1 MSFTSMAY
9 LIFVLIGVILYYIIP
24 KKIQWLLLLSF
35 SIIFYLIAGPFLIL
49 FLLTTAFST
58 FISGLFIEKSVTVS
72 KKKLIIVLCLLL
84 NFGILFF
91 LKYYNFSVDIVSKI
105 FNFESRF
112 IDFALPLG
120 ISFYTFQSV
129 SYLIDVYWERTA
141 TEHNFARFL
150 LFVSFF
156 PQILQGPIGRYSK
169 LSPQFFAP
177 HFFDIERIGNGLVRI
192 FWGYFQKF
200 VLADRAG
207 ILVNQVVSNYQEYD
221 GTIIVLAILMYSIQL
236 YGDFAGGMDVV
247 IGTAELFDIELDENF
262 RQPYFAVSI
271 ADFWHRWHI
280 TLGTWMKDYVFYALS
295 LSKPFRKLGGKTRK
309 KFGRRTGIAIPVA
322 LCNIIVFLIVGV
334 WHGAGG
340 KYLIYGLLNGLI
352 IALAELLGDKNK
364 QLLKKIGLSI
374 ESSGIRV
381 YRIILTFVLV
391 NFSWYF
397 DVATDLKCSF
407 GMLRNTVC
415 DFNISTII
423 DGSALR
429 LGLSSKDMIA
439 LTIGCITLFVVS
451 LIKEKG
457 CNIRKKIYGLPIVF
471 RWGIYL
477 ALFFSVAILG
487 KYTNGGFIYAQF

>member
-9 LIFVLIGVILYYIIP
+9 LLFVLIGVILYYIVP
-24 KKIQWLLLLSF
+24 KKIQWILLLSF
-35 SIIFYLIAGPFLIL
+35 SIVFYLMAGPFLIL

-58 FISGLFIEKSVTVS
+58 FISGVLLEKTDNTS
-72 KKKLIIVLCLLL
+72 KKKLIILICLLI

-91 LKYYNFSVDIVSKI
+91 LKYYNFSLEIISGLFD
-105 FNFESRF
+105 FESKF
-112 IDFALPLG
+112 INFALPLG

-129 SYLIDVYWERTA
+129 SYLIDVYWERTT
-141 TEHNFARFL
+141 TEHNFAKYL

-169 LSPQFFAP
+169 LSSQFITP
-177 HFFDIERIGNGLVRI
+177 HYFDIDRIRNGLVRI

-207 ILVNQVVSNYQEYD
+207 ILVSQVINNYSQYD
-221 GTIIVLAILMYSIQL
+221 GATIVLSILMYSIQL

-247 IGTAELFDIELDENF
+247 IGTAELFGIELDENF

-271 ADFWHRWHI
+271 VDFWHRWHI

-295 LSKPFRKLGGKTRK
+295 LSKPFRKLGSKTRK
-309 KFGRRTGIAIPVA
+309 KFGRRVGMAIPVA

-340 KYLIYGLLNGLI
+340 KYLIYGLFNGLI
-352 IALAELLGDKNK
+352 IALAELLGEKNK
-364 QLLKKIGLSI
+364 KILKKVGLSE
-374 ESSGIRV
+374 ESLGIRI
-381 YRIILTFVLV
+381 YRVILTFILV

-407 GMLRNTVC
+407 GMLR
-415 DFNISTII
+415 STFCNFRASSVVN
-423 DGSALR
+423 GSFMN
-429 LGLSSKDMIA
+429 LGLSGNDFMA
-439 LTIGCITLFVVS
+439 LAIGCVILLVVS
-451 LIKEKG
+451 LIREKG
-457 CNIRKKIYGLPIVF
+457 TDIREKIYGLPLTI
-471 RWGIYL
+471 RWGIYF
-477 ALFFSVAILG
+477 ALFFGVALLG

>member
-9 LIFVLIGVILYYIIP
+9 LLFVLVGVLLYYIVP
-24 KKIQWLLLLSF
+24 KKIQWILLLSF
-35 SIIFYLIAGPFLIL
+35 SIVFYLLAGPLLIL

-58 FISGLFIEKSVTVS
+58 FISGILIGKTENISR
-72 KKKLIIVLCLLL
+72 KKAVIFLCLLL

-91 LKYYNFSVDIVSKI
+91 LKYYNFSVEIVSQI
-105 FNFESRF
+105 FNFESKF

-129 SYLIDVYWERTA
+129 SYLIDVYWERTS
-141 TEHNFARFL
+141 TEHNFAKYL

-169 LSPQFFAP
+169 LSPQFFEE
-177 HFFDIERIGNGLVRI
+177 HYFDIDRIRNGLVRI

-207 ILVNQVVSNYQEYD
+207 IPVNQVISNYSEYD
-221 GTIIVLAILMYSIQL
+221 GATTVLAILMYSIQL

-247 IGTAELFDIELDENF
+247 IGTAELFDIKLDENF

-271 ADFWHRWHI
+271 VDFWHRWHI

-295 LSKPFRKLGGKTRK
+295 LSKPFRKLGSKTRK
-309 KFGRRTGIAIPVA
+309 KFGRRTGMAIPVA
-322 LCNIIVFLIVGV
+322 LCNIIVFLVVGV

-340 KYLIYGLLNGLI
+340 KYLIYGLFNGLI
-352 IALAELLGDKNK
+352 IAIAELLGDKNRSI
-364 QLLKKIGLSI
+364 LKKAGLSE
-374 ESSGIRV
+374 ESVGIRI
-381 YRIILTFVLV
+381 YRVILTFILV

-407 GMLRNTVC
+407 GMLRNTFCNFQASSIV
-415 DFNISTII
+415 N
-423 DGSALR
+423 GSFMN
-429 LGLSSKDMIA
+429 LGLADKDYFA
-439 LTIGCITLFVVS
+439 LAAGCIVLFTVS
-451 LIKEKG
+451 IIREKG
-457 CNIRKKIYGLPIVF
+457 FYIREKISEMPLVI
-471 RWGIYL
+471 RWGLYL
-477 ALFFSVAILG
+477 MLFFGVALLG